1 MSVQGERF
9 IYESKFLD
17 VCLKNAASVI
27 IYGIGVYGSTVVDYM
42 IKTGNKEKIRGIVVT
57 DRKDAHATYENIPI
71 SDAKSCFRNEENRN
85 CLVIVAVSMQFQES
99 IVAVL
104 ESFGINRWYCLTR
117 HAYLNLMKN
126 GDKRLRIP
134 YRGVDFL
141 IAGFIKCGTTSL
153 HSVLR
158 KVDSVF
164 VPLEKETHFFWWFD
178 KVDNA
183 EEKLIER
190 YFSDIRKGQE
200 VIGAVDPT
208 FYSYA
213 DEIYR
218 HFGPAVRLV
227 FVMRNPAEAAFSL
240 YKMENRG
247 GNPIFEDMYRKYGEY
262 HEKMFEHYFENII
275 KNEKYPFHYDYWL
288 QKFYKLFPKDQIH
301 IVFFEDMA
309 KFPEREISN
318 ILEFIGT
325 NEKHVISELPRANE
339 GNFVLKNL
347 EGYRIAKQRGEL
359 QYVLNYSFSD
369 EKTIGGGY
377 DADRFMELERKF
389 AKTDKLNVKPGKKEQ
404 DMLKQY
410 FYADIRNLENI
421 LNRDL
426 SEVWF

>member
-17 VCLKNAASVI
+17 GCLKNAASVI

-85 CLVIVAVSMQFQES
+85 CLVIVAVSVQFQES

-104 ESFGINRWYCLTR
+104 ESFGIKRWYCLTR

-200 VIGAVDPT
+200 
-208 FYSYA
+208 
-213 DEIYR
+213 
-218 HFGPAVRLV
+218 
-227 FVMRNPAEAAFSL
+227 
-240 YKMENRG
+240 
-247 GNPIFEDMYRKYGEY
+247 
-262 HEKMFEHYFENII
+262 
-275 KNEKYPFHYDYWL
+275 
-288 QKFYKLFPKDQIH
+288 
-301 IVFFEDMA
+301 
-309 KFPEREISN
+309 
-318 ILEFIGT
+318 
-325 NEKHVISELPRANE
+325 LP
-339 GNFVLKNL
+339 V
-347 EGYRIAKQRGEL
+347 
-359 QYVLNYSFSD
+359 
-369 EKTIGGGY
+369 
-377 DADRFMELERKF
+377 
-389 AKTDKLNVKPGKKEQ
+389 
-404 DMLKQY
+404 
-410 FYADIRNLENI
+410 
-421 LNRDL
+421 
-426 SEVWF
+426 